1 MRLSN
6 EKTEKAAQTEELDAG
21 TTSLVETKKN
31 QRHCQWK
38 RKRRG
43 NVQKRLRLVQ
53 KNDGI
58 IMYEC
63 GQVFSVYEL

>member
-1 MRLSN
+1 M
-6 EKTEKAAQTEELDAG
+6 KEKAVQTEELEAQ

-31 QRHCQWK
+31 QRHCQCK

-53 KNDGI
+53 KKGGIVMYDGR
-58 IMYEC
+58 
-63 GQVFSVYEL
+63 QVFSVYEL